1 MRIFTGRE
9 HTVSLTTQLDFIFKE
24 VPMLIVVPDDNPP
37 VLAGTPALDRL
48 RRVGEVRLYDSDAT
62 DPQVLLSRL
71 RDADVAVNIRGRTLF
86 TADVLAGCPK
96 LRLISI
102 WGTGTDN
109 VDLKAAAARGITVT
123 NTPGANAIAVAEH
136 TVALMLALV
145 KQLAPV
151 DQAIRQGGWPR
162 NLVPQLRGKRLGII
176 GTGLIGRE
184 VAAMGK
190 GLGLDVA
197 AWTFH
202 PDPSLAANLGFRY
215 VELDELLRTSDVLS
229 IHLRATPDT
238 HHFLNR
244 GRLGLMKPGA
254 ILVNTARGSLV
265 DEAALVECLRD
276 KKLAGAG
283 LDVFE
288 TEPLPPGHPLTTLP
302 NVLLTPHAAG
312 MTPEVIQVG
321 LAMAVENIE
330 NLLNG
335 TPTHVVAAA

>member
-1 MRIFTGRE
+1 
-9 HTVSLTTQLDFIFKE
+9 
-24 VPMLIVVPDDNPP
+24 MLIVVPDDNPP
-37 VLAGTPALDRL
+37 VMAGAPALERL
-48 RRVGEVRLYDSDAT
+48 RRLGEVRVYDSDAT
-62 DPQVLLSRL
+62 DPNVLADRL
-71 RDADVAVNIRGRTLF
+71 RDADVAVNIRGRTRF
-86 TADVLAGCPK
+86 TAEVLAGCPK

-109 VDLKAAAARGITVT
+109 VDLAAAAARGITVT
-123 NTPGANAIAVAEH
+123 NTPGANAVAVAEH
-136 TVALMLALV
+136 AVALMLAVV
-145 KQLAPV
+145 KQLAPA
-151 DQAIRQGGWPR
+151 DQAMRQGGWPR

-190 GLGLDVA
+190 GVGLTVV

-202 PDPSLAANLGFRY
+202 PDARLAARLGFRY
-215 VELDELLRTSDVLS
+215 IELNELLRTSDVLS
-229 IHLRATPDT
+229 IHLRATPDA

-244 GRLGLMKPGA
+244 ERLALLKPGA
-254 ILVNTARGSLV
+254 VLVNTARGGLV
-265 DEAALVECLRD
+265 DEVALVEFLRE

-302 NVLLTPHAAG
+302 NVLLSPHAAG
-312 MTPEVIQVG
+312 MTPEVIQTG

-330 NLLNG
+330 NFLQG
-335 TPTHVVAAA
+335 TPTRVVTPAHARTPSRDRNPT

>member
-1 MRIFTGRE
+1 
-9 HTVSLTTQLDFIFKE
+9 
-24 VPMLIVVPDDNPP
+24 MLIVVPDDNPP
-37 VLAGTPALDRL
+37 AIAGTPALERL
-48 RRVGEVRLYDSDAT
+48 RQLGQVQVYDSDAT
-62 DPQVLLSRL
+62 DPLVLGQRL
-71 RDADVAVNIRGRTLF
+71 RDAEIAVNIRGRTRF
-86 TADVLAGCPK
+86 TADVLASCPT

-109 VDLKAAAARGITVT
+109 VDLKAAAAHGITVT
-123 NTPGANAIAVAEH
+123 NTPGANAIPVAEH
-136 TVALMLALV
+136 TVALMLAV
-145 KQLAPV
+145 AKQLV
-151 DQAIRQGGWPR
+151 QGDRAIRQGGWPR
-162 NLVPQLRGKRLGII
+162 NLVPQLRGKRLGIM

-202 PDPSLAANLGFRY
+202 PDPSLAEKLGFRY
-215 VELDELLRTSDVLS
+215 VGLDELLRTSDVLS

-238 HHFLNR
+238 HHFLSHE
-244 GRLGLMKPGA
+244 RLALLKPDA
-254 ILVNTARGSLV
+254 ILINTARGSVV
-265 DEAALVECLRD
+265 DEAALVDSLRD
-276 KKLAGAG
+276 NKIAGAG

-288 TEPLPPGHPLTTLP
+288 TEPLPAGHPLTTLP

-330 NLLNG
+330 TFLKG
-335 TPTHVVAAA
+335 TPTHVVTPT

>member
-1 MRIFTGRE
+1 M
-9 HTVSLTTQLDFIFKE
+9 
-24 VPMLIVVPDDNPP
+24 
-37 VLAGTPALDRL
+37 AGTPALGRL

-71 RDADVAVNIRGRTLF
+71 RDADVAVNIRGRTRF
-86 TADVLAGCPK
+86 TAEVLAGCPR

-109 VDLKAAAARGITVT
+109 VDLHAASAHGITVT

-136 TVALMLALV
+136 TVALMLAVV
-145 KQLAPV
+145 KQLAPA
-151 DQAIRQGGWPR
+151 DQAIRRAGWPR
-162 NLVPQLRGKRLGII
+162 NLVPQLRGKRLGIM

-190 GLGLDVA
+190 GLGLEVV

-202 PDPSLAANLGFRY
+202 PDAGLAARLGFRY
-215 VELDELLRTSDVLS
+215 VELEELLRTSDVLS
-229 IHLRATPDT
+229 LHLRATPDT
-238 HHFLNR
+238 RHFLNR
-244 GRLGLMKPGA
+244 ERLALLKPGA
-254 ILVNTARGSLV
+254 VLVNTARGTLV
-265 DEAALVECLRD
+265 DEAALVESVRERRI
-276 KKLAGAG
+276 AGAG

-288 TEPLPPGHPLTTLP
+288 TEPLPSGHPLATLG

-312 MTPEVIQVG
+312 MTPEVIQIG

-330 NLLNG
+330 NFLKG
-335 TPTHVVAAA
+335 SPTRVVTGPSTTARS